1 MSTITDPRMVYPD
14 EANRLY
20 DQLRNRAVLDPNTGE
35 AFTVMDCDAAIE
47 YAVVCVC
54 EREGVEA
61 DALSITDKVWWML
74 LEDVAVHLEVG
85 YDEIVEVSL

>member
-1 MSTITDPRMVYPD
+1 MTIIADPRMVYPD

-20 DQLRNRAVLDPNTGE
+20 DQLRRRGVIDSETGE

-47 YAVVCVC
+47 YAVVCIC

-61 DALSITDKVWWML
+61 NALSITDKVWWML
-74 LEDVAVHLEVG
+74 LDAVAVHLEVG